1 MNLHK
6 ISTKSKNSLQ
16 STPSKSPSKYT
27 NSKLNLDESDDIP
40 GHLGC
45 YTRQITNTILTV
57 PMDQEFSNPSY
68 YRFVCQAIS
77 ELEEGDTVEFEVASD
92 GGRVDGLIALL
103 SALERT
109 PATSVALL
117 NGMAASAAS
126 ILALNCD
133 MVWVGTNSSM
143 MIHNAHFGSIGTV
156 SNVVKHVDFERKRT
170 EKLIRS
176 TYEHFLTEDEIEAVL
191 AGVEIW
197 LDSEEINDRLIIK
210 ASILEELSEEDDED
224 CSSCNDCHNTELQYD
239 PVSVAFK
246 HQEDKVISD
255 KVWEQVSNNQSQQ
268 DW

>member
-16 STPSKSPSKYT
+16 STPSKSTVKYT

-40 GHLGC
+40 GHLGF

-210 ASILEELSEEDDED
+210 ASILEELAEEEDGED
-224 CSSCNDCHNTELQYD
+224 YSGCDDCHNTELQYD

-246 HQEDKVISD
+246 PQINLD
-255 KVWEQVSNNQSQQ
+255 NT
-268 DW
+268 

>member
-16 STPSKSPSKYT
+16 VYTLSKLSPKYT

-40 GHLGC
+40 GHLGF

-133 MVWVGTNSSM
+133 MVWVGINSSM

-197 LDSEEINDRLIIK
+197 LDSEEINDRLVIK
-210 ASILEELSEEDDED
+210 ASILEELSEEDGED
-224 CSSCNDCHNTELQYD
+224 CGGCVDCHNTELQYD

-246 HQEDKVISD
+246 PQEDKVISD
-255 KVWEQVSNNQSQQ
+255 KVREQVSNNQSQQ
-268 DW
+268 D

>member
-16 STPSKSPSKYT
+16 SYTLSKLSSKYT

-40 GHLGC
+40 GHLGF
-45 YTRQITNTILTV
+45 YTRQITNTVLTV

-210 ASILEELSEEDDED
+210 ASILEELAEEEDED
-224 CSSCNDCHNTELQYD
+224 CSGCVDCHSTELQYD

-255 KVWEQVSNNQSQQ
+255 KVWEQITNNQNQ
-268 DW
+268 

>member
-16 STPSKSPSKYT
+16 SYTLSKLSSKYT

-40 GHLGC
+40 GHLGF

-77 ELEEGDTVEFEVASD
+77 ELEEGDTVEFKVASD

-197 LDSEEINDRLIIK
+197 LDSEEINDRLVIK
-210 ASILEELSEEDDED
+210 ASILEELAEEDEELECTP
-224 CSSCNDCHNTELQYD
+224 CSIPEPEYD

-246 HQEDKVISD
+246 PQINLD
-255 KVWEQVSNNQSQQ
+255 NT
-268 DW
+268 